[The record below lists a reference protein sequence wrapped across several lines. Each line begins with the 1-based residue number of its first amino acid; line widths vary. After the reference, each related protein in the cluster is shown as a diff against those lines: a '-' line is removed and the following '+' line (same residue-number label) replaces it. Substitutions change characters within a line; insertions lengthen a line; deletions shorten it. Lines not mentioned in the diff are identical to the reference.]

1 VQASILA
8 VLPVSLGRKGLLKYS
23 NEGSAAGV
31 VQARAMA
38 HECLE
43 ALSMRLG
50 NDLFFGGSK
59 YAGTRT
65 QPCNMRTACKSCNM
79 QIVQHARHATCKSC
93 NTACNVQS
101 AWHATCNM
109 RQAKRATGKTCNV
122 HGMQRARHATCTAC
136 NVHGMQ
142 HARRATCDACNMRH
156 AGYTLCESTHDHTHG
171 CAWLAHTMCF
181 PPIVPRM
188 SMRSVLQRCTTHCD
202 ADRRVLQRI

>member
-1 VQASILA
+1 MVWQTRARHVQASLLA
-8 VLPVSLGRKGLLKYS
+8 ALPVSLGRKTLLGYS

-59 YAGTRT
+59 CAGIRT
-65 QPCNMRTACKSCNM
+65 QPCNIPTACNM
-79 QIVQHARHATCKSC
+79 QDMQHARHATCKTCNMQDVQHARHATC
-93 NTACNVQS
+93 
-101 AWHATCNM
+101 
-109 RQAKRATGKTCNV
+109 
-122 HGMQRARHATCTAC
+122 GMQ
-136 NVHGMQ
+136 GMQ
-142 HARRATCDACNMRH
+142 HARRATCNACNMRH

-171 CAWLAHTMCF
+171 CAWPAHTMCF
-181 PPIVPRM
+181 PPKVPRM
-188 SMRSVLQRCTTHCD
+188 SMRSVLQRRTTHCN

>member
-1 VQASILA
+1 MVWQTRARHVQASLLA
-8 VLPVSLGRKGLLKYS
+8 ALPVSLGRKTLLGYS

-59 YAGTRT
+59 CAGIRT
-65 QPCNMRTACKSCNM
+65 QPCNIPTACNM
-79 QIVQHARHATCKSC
+79 QD
-93 NTACNVQS
+93 
-101 AWHATCNM
+101 
-109 RQAKRATGKTCNV
+109 
-122 HGMQRARHATCTAC
+122 MQRAAC
-136 NVHGMQ
+136 GMQGMQ
-142 HARRATCDACNMRH
+142 HARRATCNACNMRH

-171 CAWLAHTMCF
+171 CAWPAHTMCF
-181 PPIVPRM
+181 PPKVPRM
-188 SMRSVLQRCTTHCD
+188 SMRSVLQRRTTHCN